1 MIRAENRKYHYLYK
15 ITCIKTQRFYIGIHS
30 TDNLND
36 GYFGSGKRLWN
47 SINFHGKENHTKEI
61 LEFFSSR
68 KILLEKEKE
77 VVNREL
83 LSDSLCMNLVV
94 GGESGGF
101 INAQHFSNFQSK
113 GSVIGKHIFIEKLKN
128 DEEFRKKYSEIM
140 SKSGK
145 KRHQEGKLTNFTFD
159 WTGRKHSEETKK
171 KMSMIKKNV
180 GLGETNSQFGTIWI
194 TKDNQNKKI
203 KKDDLSTFLNEGWVK
218 GRIINK

>member
-1 MIRAENRKYHYLYK
+1 
-15 ITCIKTQRFYIGIHS
+15 
-30 TDNLND
+30 
-36 GYFGSGKRLWN
+36 
-47 SINFHGKENHTKEI
+47 
-61 LEFFSSR
+61 
-68 KILLEKEKE
+68 LEKEKE